1 MKYRISVD
9 LLEKKAIK
17 RIWEKKKENPTL
29 LQTKLYTKLT
39 DNYTKLKSQDYQS
52 KNWKISKIGKY

>member
-52 KNWKISKIGKY
+52 KN